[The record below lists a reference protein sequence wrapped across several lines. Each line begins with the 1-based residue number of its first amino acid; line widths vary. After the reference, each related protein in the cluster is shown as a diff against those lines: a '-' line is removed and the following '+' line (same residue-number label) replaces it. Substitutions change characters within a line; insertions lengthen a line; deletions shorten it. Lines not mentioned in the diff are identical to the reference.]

1 MSNVFLG
8 NPLITVTGVS
18 ITTSGTSASATV
30 PNDSAGNLPR
40 YVRIAATAAAYVRF
54 GKTTATAVTTDMLIQ
69 PGDSQIVALPAGC
82 DKVAAI
88 QEVAAGKV
96 VVSPLDNS

>member
-8 NPLITVTGVS
+8 NPIISVTGIS
-18 ITTSGTSASATV
+18 ITTSGASASATI
-30 PNDSAGNLPR
+30 PNNSSGNLPR

-54 GKTTATAVTTDMLIQ
+54 DKTTATAVTTDMLVQ
-69 PGDSQIVALPAGC
+69 PGDSQILAVPAGC

-88 QEVAAGKV
+88 QDAAAGKV
-96 VVSPLDNS
+96 QVSPLENS

>member
-8 NPLITVTGVS
+8 TPIITVTGVS

-54 GKTTATAVTTDMLIQ
+54 GKTTATAITTDMLIQ
-69 PGDSQIVALPAGC
+69 PGDSQVVALPGGC

-88 QEVAAGKV
+88 QVLAAGQV
-96 VVSPLDNS
+96 QVSPLDNS

>member
-8 NPLITVTGVS
+8 QPLIAATGVS
-18 ITTSGTSASATV
+18 ITTSGASASATL
-30 PNDSAGNLPR
+30 PNALDGNPPR

-54 GKTTATAVTTDMLIQ
+54 GKTTATAVNTDMLIQ
-69 PGDSQIVALPAGC
+69 PGDSQVVAVPGGC

-88 QEVAAGKV
+88 QDSAAGKV
-96 VVSPLDNS
+96 QVSPLENC